1 MSKPSLEEIKQDM
14 EQKRRAAAAAAA
26 YVAYDDA
33 ATYADAIAAAD
44 VYYECC
50 DEHEVSYMGACG
62 MCLTEEINE
71 MIADPKA
78 ISLVDKDFLKA
89 VLSFIPA
96 PTTSSDASELAKDD
110 LLKNIES
117 ALEFGNESQCFIS
130 TSTLC
135 QAQNEIVDLRYL
147 LSTLPSTERV
157 SVSDHGEL
165 VSWLR
170 REAQFWRLANPAAK
184 RGEALDSARCEDRAN
199 KIDEAAT
206 AIRNIQKPSE
216 FYCQKCGGMLNEF
229 SKCGKCLSTKP
240 DTSNASDLASVPL
253 LDWLDDG
260 DRGEKGFTGYNLKFD
275 EAFRI
280 KDALSALPST
290 ATSSEYQGVKIVE
303 DPTLKDDEFKMVAT
317 SSDEPKP

>member
-1 MSKPSLEEIKQDM
+1 M
-14 EQKRRAAAAAAA
+14 
-26 YVAYDDA
+26 
-33 ATYADAIAAAD
+33 
-44 VYYECC
+44 
-50 DEHEVSYMGACG
+50 
-62 MCLTEEINE
+62 
-71 MIADPKA
+71 
-78 ISLVDKDFLKA
+78 
-89 VLSFIPA
+89 
-96 PTTSSDASELAKDD
+96 
-110 LLKNIES
+110 LKNIES

-135 QAQNEIVDLRYL
+135 QAQNEIVDLRYQ

>member
-1 MSKPSLEEIKQDM
+1 MNDNSNERYYRIGCNIYDRTKGAEWNVCCTSYKHALRATEALNRPPS
-14 EQKRRAAAAAAA
+14 
-26 YVAYDDA
+26 
-33 ATYADAIAAAD
+33 
-44 VYYECC
+44 
-50 DEHEVSYMGACG
+50 G
-62 MCLTEEINE
+62 
-71 MIADPKA
+71 
-78 ISLVDKDFLKA
+78 
-89 VLSFIPA
+89 
-96 PTTSSDASELAKDD
+96 
-110 LLKNIES
+110 
-117 ALEFGNESQCFIS
+117 
-130 TSTLC
+130 
-135 QAQNEIVDLRYL
+135 
-147 LSTLPSTERV
+147 

>member
-14 EQKRRAAAAAAA
+14 EQKRRAAAAAA

-96 PTTSSDASELAKDD
+96 PATSSDASELAKDD

-117 ALEFGNESQCFIS
+117 ALEHGNESHCFVS
-130 TSTLC
+130 TSLLV
-135 QAQNEIVDLRYL
+135 QLQNLIVDQKYTITRLEN
-147 LSTLPSTERV
+147 ER
-157 SVSDHGEL
+157 DEL
-165 VSWLR
+165 VDTLSELHNLM
-170 REAQFWRLANPAAK
+170 EDTIS
-184 RGEALDSARCEDRAN
+184 GE
-199 KIDEAAT
+199 
-206 AIRNIQKPSE
+206 
-216 FYCQKCGGMLNEF
+216 Y
-229 SKCGKCLSTKP
+229 KP
-240 DTSNASDLASVPL
+240 DSFTCQPARIILAKYQSVKGSDSN
-253 LDWLDDG
+253 G
-260 DRGEKGFTGYNLKFD
+260 T
-275 EAFRI
+275 
-280 KDALSALPST
+280 
-290 ATSSEYQGVKIVE
+290 
-303 DPTLKDDEFKMVAT
+303 M
-317 SSDEPKP
+317 

>member
-96 PTTSSDASELAKDD
+96 PTTSSDASELAKDVAFLQSCVNSGETAKPSD
-110 LLKNIES
+110 RPSQRNK
-117 ALEFGNESQCFIS
+117 ALEKN
-130 TSTLC
+130 
-135 QAQNEIVDLRYL
+135 
-147 LSTLPSTERV
+147 
-157 SVSDHGEL
+157 
-165 VSWLR
+165 
-170 REAQFWRLANPAAK
+170 
-184 RGEALDSARCEDRAN
+184 
-199 KIDEAAT
+199 DE
-206 AIRNIQKPSE
+206 
-216 FYCQKCGGMLNEF
+216 
-229 SKCGKCLSTKP
+229 
-240 DTSNASDLASVPL
+240 
-253 LDWLDDG
+253 
-260 DRGEKGFTGYNLKFD
+260 
-275 EAFRI
+275 
-280 KDALSALPST
+280 
-290 ATSSEYQGVKIVE
+290 
-303 DPTLKDDEFKMVAT
+303 
-317 SSDEPKP
+317 

>member
-117 ALEFGNESQCFIS
+117 ALEHGNESQCFIS

-135 QAQNEIVDLRYL
+135 QAQNEIVDLRYQ